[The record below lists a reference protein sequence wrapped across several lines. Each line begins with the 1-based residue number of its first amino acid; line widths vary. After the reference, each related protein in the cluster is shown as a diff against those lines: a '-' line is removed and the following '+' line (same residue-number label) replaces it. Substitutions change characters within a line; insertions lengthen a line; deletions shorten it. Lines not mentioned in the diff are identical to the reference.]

1 MISPRIHEGLMM
13 PRQSTPTG
21 GTDGAEQFLPARRVW
36 ERYGVTSMT
45 LWRWLKDAD
54 LKFPQ
59 PMRIGRL
66 RYWRLSDLV
75 SWEAEIDLEVE
86 ARATAERV
94 RDPRVQP

>member
-1 MISPRIHEGLMM
+1 MFAK
-13 PRQSTPTG
+13 STPTN
-21 GTDGAEQFLPARRVW
+21 TDDADRLLPSRSVW
-36 ERYGVTSMT
+36 ERYGVTGMT

-75 SWEAEIDLEVE
+75 AWERSRCGKSVAEIALAIERRKT
-86 ARATAERV
+86 ARADQGGCVT
-94 RDPRVQP
+94 

>member
-1 MISPRIHEGLMM
+1 MQPQTTAGIIDAG
-13 PRQSTPTG
+13 
-21 GTDGAEQFLPARRVW
+21 EQYLPARQVW
-36 ERYGVTSMT
+36 ERYSVTSMT

-75 SWEAEIDLEVE
+75 AWERSRSGKSVAESNLAIEQ
-86 ARATAERV
+86 RATV
-94 RDPRVQP
+94 RADKGAA

>member
-1 MISPRIHEGLMM
+1 MFAK
-13 PRQSTPTG
+13 STPTS
-21 GTDGAEQFLPARRVW
+21 TDSADQFLPARQVW
-36 ERYGVTSMT
+36 ERYGVTSMSV
-45 LWRWLKDAD
+45 WRWLKDAD

-75 SWEAEIDLEVE
+75 SWERSRSSKSVAEIDLEVE

>member
-1 MISPRIHEGLMM
+1 MTMQRNLFQPSPLVGVTD
-13 PRQSTPTG
+13 ST
-21 GTDGAEQFLPARRVW
+21 EQFLPARRVW

-66 RYWRLSDLV
+66 RYWRISDLV
-75 SWEAEIDLEVE
+75 EWERSASTRTRTLNSHE
-86 ARATAERV
+86 
-94 RDPRVQP
+94 